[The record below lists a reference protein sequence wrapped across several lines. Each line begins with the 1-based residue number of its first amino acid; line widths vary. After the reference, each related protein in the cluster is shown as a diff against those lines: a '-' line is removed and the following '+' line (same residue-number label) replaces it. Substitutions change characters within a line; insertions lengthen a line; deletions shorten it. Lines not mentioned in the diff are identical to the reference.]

1 MAVDSKGAVVAM
13 VAVVFSA
20 SAAPIRETSRA
31 WATRREA

>member
-1 MAVDSKGAVVAM
+1 MAVESKENR

-31 WATRREA
+31 WAVGMEG